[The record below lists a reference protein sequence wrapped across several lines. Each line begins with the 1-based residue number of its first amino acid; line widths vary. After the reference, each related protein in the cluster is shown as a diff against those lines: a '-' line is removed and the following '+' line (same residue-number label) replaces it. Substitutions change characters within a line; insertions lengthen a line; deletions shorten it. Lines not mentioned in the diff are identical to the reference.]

1 MAYQDIVYP
10 KIPFYLTYPM
20 QNVYMTEMEYEKDL
34 DRMKEYYP
42 VETKEIMKLVEERLD
57 QLEYEGSRIDDEEPD
72 RLMIQM
78 EIEGIYRKLMENS
91 AHALEKPVHAAS
103 YFDTVPVEITGGELK
118 VQERDCGDKW
128 LCSMVGVLFG
138 TELCRRR
145 CRHRRCRRWL

>member
-57 QLEYEGSRIDDEEPD
+57 QL
-72 RLMIQM
+72 LMC
-78 EIEGIYRKLMENS
+78 L
-91 AHALEKPVHAAS
+91 HL
-103 YFDTVPVEITGGELK
+103 
-118 VQERDCGDKW
+118 
-128 LCSMVGVLFG
+128 
-138 TELCRRR
+138 
-145 CRHRRCRRWL
+145 